1 MKLTKYQRAL
11 KIFNLLPIFLKNSI
25 IFILKALNY
34 KKEKYSQDLHYSG
47 VFTTEIG
54 NGTNFKMLSSGG
66 TLENKVFW
74 YGINGYE
81 PESIIPWI
89 YFSKNTN
96 TIVDIG
102 ANVGIYSLVS
112 SAINKKASIIN
123 FEPSDSIY
131 KMLVDNISV
140 NKFANIISNK
150 TGISDNTGTLLFY
163 DIDAQNHTS
172 ASFSA
177 DKIKNI
183 DPTVKLIEHQ
193 VEVITLDDYIA
204 KNNIAK
210 IDLIK
215 IDVELF
221 EKQVLLGAINCL
233 KNHRPIVFFEVLTD
247 EVSKSLQEILSSL
260 NYSLYHL
267 NIENSKPNAVKVDV
281 LYVNQQGLWNFLAIP
296 SEDTESYKNLSAYLN
311 NYQE

>member
-25 IFILKALNY
+25 IFIFKALNY

-54 NGTNFKMLSSGG
+54 NGANFKMFSSGG

-81 PESIIPWI
+81 PESLIPWI
-89 YFSKNTN
+89 YFSKNSN
-96 TIVDIG
+96 AIVDIG
-102 ANVGIYSLVS
+102 ANVGIYSLTS
-112 SAINKKASIIN
+112 KAANANATVIN
-123 FEPSDSIY
+123 FEPSDAIY
-131 KMLVDNISV
+131 KKLTNNIKLNNHTNV
-140 NKFANIISNK
+140 KANKV
-150 TGISDNTGTLLFY
+150 GVSDTTGTLLFY
-163 DIDAQNHTS
+163 DIDAQDHSS

-177 DKIKNI
+177 DKIKNT

-193 VEVITLDDYIA
+193 VEVIRLDDYIA
-204 KNNIAK
+204 QNNIDK

-221 EKQVLLGAINCL
+221 EKQVLVGAINCL

-296 SEDTESYKNLSAYLN
+296 SEDNESYKNLSAYLN